1 MGRTKRQG
9 LWRQMVFW
17 TCVLGGVT
25 SLTVSGCARLP
36 YTTRTVHEDQ
46 RVVVKVQREVDSK
59 AHTHPMQLTNEE
71 MVSLLRGFS
80 IREQQRLPLR
90 WFMEEL
96 PPKPLFREDEL
107 QALAPHLAQGLQQ
120 VGPDERAHF
129 EIRGP
134 GFNPEYGRDTT
145 AGWVTVRDPYLYL
158 TIEYF
163 HTQLPVRKSDNY
175 DYNYPLPPP
184 TPKDYI
190 LYFEPGR
197 FWGAD
202 DKQTR
207 AVAYRQFLKSGEAG
221 TGPR

>member
-1 MGRTKRQG
+1 MRRWSACCGAF
-9 LWRQMVFW
+9 L
-17 TCVLGGVT
+17 
-25 SLTVSGCARLP
+25 SVSSNGCRYAGSWKSCRP
-36 YTTRTVHEDQ
+36 
-46 RVVVKVQREVDSK
+46 S
-59 AHTHPMQLTNEE
+59 
-71 MVSLLRGFS
+71 
-80 IREQQRLPLR
+80 
-90 WFMEEL
+90 
-96 PPKPLFREDEL
+96 PLFREDEL